1 MRTSHATVAP
11 ATMSSLLRE
20 RVAAESLVSLYPLYR
35 HLDEQR
41 RCQARLLD
49 LFGFA
54 PCEQAGRT
62 VLSRPGMEL
71 KAYGGARNG
80 PVVLLVPAPI
90 KRAYLWDLMAG
101 ASVVERLLE
110 GGICPYLIHW
120 DEPDPDCS
128 LADYAV
134 GHLEAAVLAVQADSR
149 AEAVFLAGHSL
160 GGLFAAIFAAQHP
173 ALVRGLILLAAPM
186 HFAYAAEAGALGPVI
201 ARFAHSDLLARL
213 PGNLPGSALSL
224 ATCAAAPS
232 TFGQD
237 RRSDW
242 LRSLANPE
250 ALATHMRVERWS
262 LDELPLARRFL
273 ADMVHHLYARDAFL
287 RGSLNLFGRPA
298 SARELAAPL
307 FVVADRRC
315 ALVPPAAILPFYDAV
330 ASRDKQ
336 LAWYEGDVGVAI
348 QHVGPL
354 VGQSAHRHLWPGIV
368 GWMGRHWSE

>member
-1 MRTSHATVAP
+1 MRTSHAAVP

-35 HLDEQR
+35 QLDEQR
-41 RCQARLLD
+41 RCQGRLLD
-49 LFGFA
+49 AFGFA

-62 VLSRPGMEL
+62 LLRQSGMEL
-71 KAYGGARNG
+71 KAYDGAQDG

-90 KRAYLWDLMAG
+90 KRAYLWDLMPG
-101 ASVVERLLE
+101 ASVVERLLK
-110 GGICPYLIHW
+110 GGVRPYLIHW
-120 DEPDPDCS
+120 DEPDPESS

-134 GHLEAAVLAVQADSR
+134 HHLEAALLAVQADTR
-149 AEAVFLAGHSL
+149 AEPIFLAGHSL

-173 ALVRGLILLAAPM
+173 ALLVRGLILLAAPM
-186 HFAYAAEAGALGPVI
+186 HFAFAAEAGSLGPMVS
-201 ARFAHSDLLARL
+201 RLAHGDLLERL

-224 ATCAAAPS
+224 ATYAAAPA
-232 TFGQD
+232 TFGRD
-237 RRSDW
+237 RRSDC

-262 LDELPLARRFL
+262 LDELPLARRL
-273 ADMVHHLYARDAFL
+273 LVDIVRHLYVEDAFL
-287 RGSLNLFGRPA
+287 RGSLNLLGRPA
-298 SARELAAPL
+298 AARELLTPL

-354 VGQSAHRHLWPGIV
+354 VGQSAHRDLWPEII
-368 GWMGRHWSE
+368 GWMGRRWSD